1 MGQFPQPRLTYVGGS
16 TRCANNQPGRWG
28 LQEKVQHVDSIK
40 RCPTYHQVLDP
51 ATVNDV
57 PSSEQIVRDVERS
70 LSPWLR
76 SKRPREELCNA
87 LGIGE
92 VLGDSARTREAN
104 KVALIQGI
112 REDWRSTGWMTDGF
126 ILMYGVNWR
135 SRLKVQWRS
144 TKIDLVLCSGYQSWR
159 LQAWIQRKFEE
170 IIKIYL

>member
-1 MGQFPQPRLTYVGGS
+1 
-16 TRCANNQPGRWG
+16 
-28 LQEKVQHVDSIK
+28 
-40 RCPTYHQVLDP
+40 LDP

-112 REDWRSTGWMTDGF
+112 RED
-126 ILMYGVNWR
+126 
-135 SRLKVQWRS
+135 
-144 TKIDLVLCSGYQSWR
+144 
-159 LQAWIQRKFEE
+159 
-170 IIKIYL
+170 